1 VHHLLIA
8 IALLAFAALDVIFV
22 EFSDTPAAA
31 LTFAAMSFLVLLLLS
46 GSAGSFGREPE
57 DYTTLFGPMLGPGL
71 KGFLTRIVLAS
82 VIPVVLLVA
91 LAYVPDLNDPL
102 DPSETVQLGSILA
115 GFWLLM
121 SLALVGAVLGF
132 LWPRSGALDAVVVG
146 GLVVLIQSLLSWAKF
161 DASRDAVQLALYT
174 SMVWVSVC
182 LIGAWVGF
190 ALRQV
195 SDHYLLRARGD
206 EPERAPASPGSSASE
221 SQPAGE
227 A

>member
-1 VHHLLIA
+1 
-8 IALLAFAALDVIFV
+8 
-22 EFSDTPAAA
+22 
-31 LTFAAMSFLVLLLLS
+31 
-46 GSAGSFGREPE
+46 
-57 DYTTLFGPMLGPGL
+57 
-71 KGFLTRIVLAS
+71 
-82 VIPVVLLVA
+82 
-91 LAYVPDLNDPL
+91 
-102 DPSETVQLGSILA
+102 
-115 GFWLLM
+115 
-121 SLALVGAVLGF
+121 
-132 LWPRSGALDAVVVG
+132 
-146 GLVVLIQSLLSWAKF
+146 
-161 DASRDAVQLALYT
+161 VQLALYT